1 MAATRRLARLQG
13 HLAGRAAVSP
23 TGSAAQ
29 GAESIKLVVADGFFA
44 PQAETDVKGTF
55 AGLRRDFPQVDVVV
69 VTEEEGDDALAEAL
83 READA
88 VVGIPPPQAFAAGP
102 RIRWVHHPVSGFAL
116 AADHPLMTSDA
127 VLTNAPGAHVPAMA
141 DWVLAMMLSWAQR
154 MEEHFNNMRAK
165 RWAPTDFVRYEED
178 YWGVEELQDTTVGIV
193 GMGGLGEA
201 IAQRCL
207 GFGCRVIGLARTPRP
222 QAEADELGIE
232 AVWGPSQLEEL
243 LPQTD
248 WLVVTCP
255 LTDETRGMIGEAQ
268 LRLMKPSARIIVL
281 SRGAIVSEAALIV
294 ALEEGRLRGA
304 AFDSFCGE
312 ELAEDYP
319 DSEMIGDGA
328 TPCLPS
334 PKPSC
339 PAGPLALTCSP
350 PLPSPRAIGLLALS
364 EWRCGCRRAGQLL
377 PARLPAVVP
386 SGRDNHAAHLRRLAA
401 AQCTPR

>member
-13 HLAGRAAVSP
+13 HLAGRATVSP
-23 TGSAAQ
+23 EGVGQ
-29 GAESIKLVVADGFFA
+29 GRIKLVVADSFFG

-55 AGLRRDFPQVDVVV
+55 AGLRRDFPEVDLMV
-69 VTEEEGDDALAEAL
+69 VTEEQGDDALAEAL
-83 READA
+83 RDADA

-102 RIRWVHHPVSGFAL
+102 NLRWVHHPVSGFAL

-281 SRGAIVSEAALIV
+281 SRGAIVSEAPLIQ

-334 PKPSC
+334 
-339 PAGPLALTCSP
+339 
-350 PLPSPRAIGLLALS
+350 LPSPHPFPSPHLRSSGCPSPHLRSSGWPSGS
-364 EWRCGCRRAGQLL
+364 EW
-377 PARLPAVVP
+377 
-386 SGRDNHAAHLRRLAA
+386 
-401 AQCTPR
+401 